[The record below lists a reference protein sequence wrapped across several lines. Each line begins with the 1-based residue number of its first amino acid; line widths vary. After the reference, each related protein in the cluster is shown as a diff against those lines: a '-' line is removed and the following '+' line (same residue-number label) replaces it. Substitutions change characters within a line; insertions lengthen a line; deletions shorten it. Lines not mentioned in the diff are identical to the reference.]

1 MRFFLLLIAFGI
13 SACSSFLPASQA
25 PSLVEKG
32 FRLTEENRPGQIIH
46 LKSGRLLSF
55 SQLLLELSKA
65 RFIFVGEVHDE
76 PEHHLIQTQILLALL
91 GVVAHVHVGVEYLDV
106 TSQKAADDFVAERT
120 SEDVFLREGNWEKNW
135 GYSFYLYRP
144 IFQAARGKAEGLV
157 ALNVPGGIVSKV
169 GRSGIESLN
178 EEERRM
184 IASDIDL
191 KNDRHRRYLK
201 MVFDGHPSFHPGR
214 FDFFYEAQ
222 CVWEDTMAERAAEY
236 LKEKPGLMIIF
247 CGNGHIAH
255 RFGIP
260 DRLRSRAESEI
271 LTVFPFRMSRG
282 ANIPPDLC
290 DYVWLTGG
298 NKILRTMPASR

>member
-1 MRFFLLLIAFGI
+1 MHFLLLIAFGL
-13 SACSSFLPASQA
+13 SACSSFLPAPQA
-25 PSLVEKG
+25 PSLVQDG
-32 FRLTEENRPGQIIH
+32 FRLTEANRPGQIVH
-46 LKSGRLLSF
+46 LKSGRLVSF
-55 SQLLLELSKA
+55 SQLQQELSKA
-65 RFIFVGEVHDE
+65 RFIFVGEVHDD

-91 GVVAHVHVGVEYLDV
+91 GATAHVHVGVEYLDA
-106 TSQKAADDFVAERT
+106 TSQKAADDFVAERI
-120 SEDVFLREGNWEKNW
+120 SEDVFLSRGNWEKNW

-157 ALNVPGGIVSKV
+157 ALNAPRRIVSKV
-169 GRSGIESLN
+169 GRSGIKSLN

-191 KNDRHRRYLK
+191 GNDRHRRYLEK
-201 MVFDGHPSFHPGR
+201 VFNRHPSFHPGR

-222 CVWEDTMAERAAEY
+222 CVWEDTMAERAANY
-236 LKEKPGLMIIF
+236 IKEKQGLMIIF

-260 DRLRSRAESEI
+260 ERLRRRAGAEI
-271 LTVFPFRMSRG
+271 LTVFPFRMSGG
-282 ANIPPDLC
+282 ATIPPDLC

-298 NKILRTMPASR
+298 KEISRTSPSSR